1 MTVDAFW
8 IDGSRRYCS
17 EFVLG
22 PFCSILHG
30 SILRRKGWTN
40 PTIPSKREYAQ
51 TLENS
56 AGWDLEPLIR
66 TVLVQAE
73 RLQRGAKS
81 PRAAPPPP
89 KGFGVIQ
96 KAKQGENGL

>member
-1 MTVDAFW
+1 MVSDVFW
-8 IDGSRRYCS
+8 VVGGRQHRSG
-17 EFVLG
+17 FVLG
-22 PFCSILHG
+22 LFCSISHDSTLWH
-30 SILRRKGWTN
+30 KGWTD

-51 TLENS
+51 TPENS

-73 RLQRGAKS
+73 RPQRGAKS
-81 PRAAPPPP
+81 PRAAPPPL